1 MPGTESTFKPPLMV
15 VPRGDQTLSEAERIR
30 LQKDLERI
38 MERGSPI
45 VMSNGMDYYQLINGR
60 WDKVG
65 NDRFDEIARDL
76 REVSRVLALSEMKDG
91 EVRFNEAWQRL
102 AKIGID
108 PGAVMAA
115 IEGWEPAPEATNQ
128 AHVCGSVVTY
138 TKSSDP

>member
-1 MPGTESTFKPPLMV
+1 MT
-15 VPRGDQTLSEAERIR
+15 
-30 LQKDLERI
+30 
-38 MERGSPI
+38 
-45 VMSNGMDYYQLINGR
+45 
-60 WDKVG
+60 
-65 NDRFDEIARDL
+65 DRFDDIACDL
-76 REVSRVLALSEMKDG
+76 RDVSRIWTLSATKDG